1 MKVMKNRFLITLMI
15 VAVPTLFYISCS
27 KSSADQQTP
36 VVTNPGGGGTTT
48 TCDTVDMKYAAD
60 VVPIMQSRCYSCHGG
75 ANTGGSGGISLDNYS
90 SLKTYAD
97 NGILKGNITHAAG
110 FVAMPFGQPKLDD
123 CTINKILD
131 WINRGAL
138 NN

>member
-1 MKVMKNRFLITLMI
+1 MKNRFVITLLI

-27 KSSADQQTP
+27 KSSADQQPP
-36 VVTNPGGGGTTT
+36 VVTPAPGGGGTTT
-48 TCDTVDMKYAAD
+48 TCDTEDMKYATN
-60 VVPIMQSRCYSCHGG
+60 VVPILQARCYSCHGG
-75 ANTGGSGGISLDNYS
+75 GNTGGSGGISLDNYN

-97 NGILKGNITHAAG
+97 NGILKGNITHAPG
-110 FVAMPFGQPKLDD
+110 FVGMPYLQAKMDD

-131 WINRGAL
+131 WINRGAQ